1 MRDTPINPGQVKTGD
16 VLLYRRGR
24 TLMSWLIAGIGRSP
38 YSHAAMIDRVG
49 DSPLMLETRQWIGA
63 RVLSLRDEVLHGDT
77 PIDVYR
83 PVGSA
88 AMAAR
93 QAAAYMWRLEG
104 REYGWLALFRAA
116 LLRMPVLRLVLPAK
130 WKQER
135 GDLAPYC
142 SMAVSAAYRSAGVD
156 LVPNLADQFT
166 EPGDLARSA
175 MLQYVGTLSK

>member
-1 MRDTPINPGQVKTGD
+1 MTPDQVKTGD
-16 VLLYRRGR
+16 VLLYLRGR
-24 TLMSWLIAGIGRSP
+24 SIMSWLIAGIGRSP
-38 YSHAAMIDRVG
+38 YSHAAMVDWIG
-49 DSPLMLETRQWIGA
+49 ESPVVLETRQWIGA
-63 RVLSLRDEVLHGDT
+63 RVLSLRGEVARNET

-88 AMAAR
+88 AMGTR

-104 REYGWLALFRAA
+104 REYGWWALFRAS
-116 LLRMPVLRLVLPAK
+116 LLRMPVLRLVLPVK

-135 GDLAPYC
+135 DDLAPYC
-142 SMAVSAAYRSAGVD
+142 SMSISAAYRSAGVD

-175 MLQYVGTLSK
+175 MLQYVGTLEVTK